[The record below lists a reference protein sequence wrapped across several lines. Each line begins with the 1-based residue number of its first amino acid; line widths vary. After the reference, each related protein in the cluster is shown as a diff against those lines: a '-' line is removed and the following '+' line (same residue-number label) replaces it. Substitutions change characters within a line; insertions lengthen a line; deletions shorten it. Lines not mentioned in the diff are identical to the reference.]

1 MALKIGRIVAGY
13 VQTNVYFVYD
23 DENKKAIVFDPAD
36 DGQGIYD
43 KLKASGIEAAAIFLT
58 HGHFDHIYGVKA
70 LKELTGAKVY
80 ASIDEDDLLKD
91 PELNVSAQ
99 TGRVCT
105 VEADVLLK
113 DSEEVE
119 IEGLKVK
126 MIATPGHTKGSCC
139 FYFEEAGFLIC
150 GDTLFLGSCGRT
162 DLPTG
167 SGATIERSIQEKLMA
182 LPDEVRIF
190 PGHGDAS
197 TIGFERENNPFC

>member
-13 VQTNVYFVYD
+13 VETNVYFVYD

-43 KLKASGIEAAAIFLT
+43 KLKASDIDVAAIFLT
-58 HGHFDHIYGVKA
+58 HGHFDHIYGVKD

-80 ASIDEDDLLKD
+80 ASVDEDDLLKD

-105 VEADVLLK
+105 VEADELLK
-113 DSEEVE
+113 DSEVVE